1 MKDRHGMTGQQ
12 VASANDN
19 KALVAVVS
27 AAIDVRTIVAL
38 GTHIVPVVA
47 CSYVASCCT
56 IVPSCT

>member
-1 MKDRHGMTGQQ
+1 MTGQQ

-56 IVPSCT
+56 TVPSCA